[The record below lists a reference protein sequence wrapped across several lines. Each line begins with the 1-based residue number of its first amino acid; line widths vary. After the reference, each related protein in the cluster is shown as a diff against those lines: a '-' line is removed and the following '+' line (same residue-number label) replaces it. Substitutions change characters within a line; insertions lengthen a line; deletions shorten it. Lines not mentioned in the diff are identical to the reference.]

1 MTMKKNNTKSVADTK
16 KAFQQA
22 LMKKAATKVASCS
35 ATSENNAAIEA
46 APSEVVASPKTNAES
61 FKKALD
67 LLLSAHPADGRNKR
81 ADFSTVLSLLLKMNV
96 DTKSA
101 KEISS
106 ETEKSLNILGFTAT
120 KAEGKESI
128 CKDEIPELVMYL
140 FDGYQK
146 EHPQFCA
153 IDADIL
159 HNCPNELDNIS
170 KKIWHPIVR
179 YIACQTASYM
189 TEEDAEHLLSGK
201 PAEISDVL
209 KNVKCADQTRAVLVT
224 IAPELG
230 KLIRTLKASS
240 PIPEVIPSG
249 NCPFAGLN
257 PNDFP
262 SYEEEQPAKTRDF
275 EAVFPEDKDSYKKP
289 DIKEEKFKQE
299 EMYKQEEKY
308 KKEEI
313 YAESTPKSSSHT
325 SKQES
330 NLSALERTVNVL
342 NKYGDMLRALEVEGF
357 SIEDA
362 KSLVDAEA
370 LGFSIKELL
379 YSPKVVETLSSVVN
393 ALK

>member
-1 MTMKKNNTKSVADTK
+1 MKKNNTKSVADTK
-16 KAFQQA
+16 KAFQNA

-46 APSEVVASPKTNAES
+46 APSEVVTSPKTNAES

-140 FDGYQK
+140 FNGYQK

-159 HNCPNELDNIS
+159 HNCPNELDSIS

-240 PIPEVIPSG
+240 PIPESFTVETVLLQDSIRMTSPNMRNSPRPPRPKPVKKSLPLLTLLLKSLPPKRSLWKRNPPLRQTPPRKKIPPAS
-249 NCPFAGLN
+249 L
-257 PNDFP
+257 PNRKITLLH
-262 SYEEEQPAKTRDF
+262 S
-275 EAVFPEDKDSYKKP
+275 
-289 DIKEEKFKQE
+289 
-299 EMYKQEEKY
+299 
-308 KKEEI
+308 
-313 YAESTPKSSSHT
+313 
-325 SKQES
+325 
-330 NLSALERTVNVL
+330 SAL
-342 NKYGDMLRALEVEGF
+342 LRC
-357 SIEDA
+357 
-362 KSLVDAEA
+362 
-370 LGFSIKELL
+370 
-379 YSPKVVETLSSVVN
+379 
-393 ALK
+393 

>member
-1 MTMKKNNTKSVADTK
+1 MTKNNTKSATNK
-16 KAFQQA
+16 KAFKNA

-35 ATSENNAAIEA
+35 TTSENNAAIEA

-81 ADFSTVLSLLLKMNV
+81 ADFSAALSLLLKMNV

-140 FDGYQK
+140 FNGYQK

-240 PIPEVIPSG
+240 PIPEVIHSG
-249 NCPFAGLN
+249 NCPFSGLN

-262 SYEEEQPAKTRDF
+262 KYEEQPSPAET
-275 EAVFPEDKDSYKKP
+275 ETC
-289 DIKEEKFKQE
+289 EEVSSSSNSSSE
-299 EMYKQEEKY
+299 EPTT
-308 KKEEI
+308 EEI
-313 YAESTPKSSSHT
+313 TVEKESTPEANTSEEEDST
-325 SKQES
+325 NIASKQE
-330 NLSALERTVNVL
+330 NNVAALTHTVEVL
-342 NKYGDMLRALEVEGF
+342 NKYGDMLRALEAKGF
-357 SIEDA
+357 TVEDA
-362 KSLVDAEA
+362 KSLVEAESI
-370 LGFSIKELL
+370 GFSIKEMLHNH
-379 YSPKVVETLSSVVN
+379 KMVETLSSIVN

>member
-1 MTMKKNNTKSVADTK
+1 MKKNNTKSVADTK
-16 KAFQQA
+16 KAFQNA

-46 APSEVVASPKTNAES
+46 APSEVVTSPKTNAES
-61 FKKALD
+61 FKKALN

-140 FDGYQK
+140 FNGYQK

-240 PIPEVIPSG
+240 PIPEVIHSG

-262 SYEEEQPAKTRDF
+262 KYEEQSSPAET
-275 EAVFPEDKDSYKKP
+275 ETC
-289 DIKEEKFKQE
+289 EEVSSSSNSSSE
-299 EMYKQEEKY
+299 EPTT
-308 KKEEI
+308 EEI
-313 YAESTPKSSSHT
+313 TVEKESTPEANTSEEEDSTSIT
-325 SKQES
+325 SKQE
-330 NLSALERTVNVL
+330 NNVAALIRTVEVL
-342 NKYGDMLRALEVEGF
+342 NKYGDILRALEAKGF
-357 SIEDA
+357 TSEDA
-362 KSLVDAEA
+362 KSLVEAEA
-370 LGFSIKELL
+370 IGFSIKEMLHN
-379 YSPKVVETLSSVVN
+379 PKMVETISSIVN

>member
-1 MTMKKNNTKSVADTK
+1 MKKNNTKSVADTK
-16 KAFQQA
+16 KAFQNA

-46 APSEVVASPKTNAES
+46 APSEVVTSPKTNAES

-140 FDGYQK
+140 FNGYQK

-240 PIPEVIPSG
+240 PNS
-249 NCPFAGLN
+249 
-257 PNDFP
+257 
-262 SYEEEQPAKTRDF
+262 SSEEPTT
-275 EAVFPEDKDSYKKP
+275 
-289 DIKEEKFKQE
+289 
-299 EMYKQEEKY
+299 
-308 KKEEI
+308 EEI
-313 YAESTPKSSSHT
+313 TVEKESTPEANTSEEEDSTSIT
-325 SKQES
+325 SKQE
-330 NLSALERTVNVL
+330 NNVAALIRTVEVL
-342 NKYGDMLRALEVEGF
+342 NKYGDILRALEAKGF
-357 SIEDA
+357 TSEDA
-362 KSLVDAEA
+362 KSLVEAEA
-370 LGFSIKELL
+370 IGFSIKEMLHN
-379 YSPKVVETLSSVVN
+379 PKMVETISSIVN